1 MAFKSTPIAVLVAA
15 AGLAASSASF
25 AQATKPADAGF
36 YIGGSVGEASGDCNA
51 TAQTSCDD
59 KDTAWKIFGGYQLN
73 RNFAVELGYSDLGEV
88 SSSGPFGTKVEST
101 LWDLVA
107 VGSLP
112 LGNNFSLYGKLGAYR
127 AEAELSSNV
136 GVSGDKKTTDLTYGL
151 GARYDFT
158 RNLAVRAEWQRYQGI
173 EVPNTVL
180 TSGDSDADV
189 LNIGVLWK
197 F

>member
-59 KDTAWKIFGGYQLN
+59 KDSAWKIFGGYQLN

-112 LGNNFSLYGKLGAYR
+112 LDNNFSLYGKLGAYR